1 MQRFLEGHGSR
12 QGAIFQN
19 HLPHREASV
28 FVFLPLTAQ
37 GAQELLRFSRCKE
50 GAWIREEAGVEVG
63 GWGLSLRLMLSH
75 CEAAPPRTHPPGASV
90 CSLHPY
96 FHLNQGL
103 CWVSA

>member
-1 MQRFLEGHGSR
+1 MQRFLKSRGSR

-28 FVFLPLTAQ
+28 FVFLHLPAQ
-37 GAQELLRFSRCKE
+37 GAQELLRFSHCKE
-50 GAWIREEAGVEVG
+50 GAWIREEAGMEG
-63 GWGLSLRLMLSH
+63 EGGLSLRLMLSH
-75 CEAAPPRTHPPGASV
+75 CAAAPPRTHPPGASV

>member
-1 MQRFLEGHGSR
+1 MQYFLKSPGSR

-19 HLPHREASV
+19 HLPHREALV
-28 FVFLPLTAQ
+28 FVLLHLTAQ
-37 GAQELLRFSRCKE
+37 GAQEAFQILLLQ
-50 GAWIREEAGVEVG
+50 GREEAGVEAGVVTKADAFMLQG
-63 GWGLSLRLMLSH
+63 GPFL
-75 CEAAPPRTHPPGASV
+75 CPPSPVSV